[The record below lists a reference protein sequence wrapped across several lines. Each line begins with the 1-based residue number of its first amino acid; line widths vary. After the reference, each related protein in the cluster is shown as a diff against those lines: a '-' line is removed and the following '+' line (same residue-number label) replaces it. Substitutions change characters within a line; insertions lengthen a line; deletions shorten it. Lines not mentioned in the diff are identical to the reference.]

1 MSTSEIAPSVP
12 LQAPPSRASYSY
24 ALAYLKTAIVVLVVA
39 HHAAL
44 AYHPS
49 APPPPLSLLTQP
61 RVWQAYPIVDSHRAV
76 WAAVFAT
83 FNDVFFMAL
92 MFFVS
97 GLFVWKSLQRKGE
110 GAYLRDRWL
119 RLAVPFLPAAIILA
133 PLAYYPSYLQM
144 PGHGGF
150 GDFLRQ
156 WISLG
161 TWSAGPVWFCWVL
174 LVFDLIVLQLLRT
187 IPRCGER
194 LGSLAGRLSDRPV
207 KFFAALVAITAAVYA
222 PLAFLA
228 GPFHWT
234 FVGPFGF
241 QTSRILLYFVYFV
254 AGIGVGAWGLERGLL
269 APQGRLSTQW
279 PVWMLRTIVAFLA
292 FAVALQ
298 AAVSRGP
305 QPTIH
310 TGIPSPAWIVALLL
324 FPVSCAA
331 SCFAFLAVFL
341 RFFQRRIAAWEGLSR
356 DAYGIFL
363 LHFVFVSWFGYAL
376 LPAAL
381 PALIK
386 FLVVT
391 SGAVALSWSATL
403 LLRRIPGAGRVL

>member
-1 MSTSEIAPSVP
+1 MSTSEIAPSVSP
-12 LQAPPSRASYSY
+12 QAPSSRANYSY
-24 ALAYLKTAIVVLVVA
+24 ALAYLKTFIVVLVVA

-49 APPPPLSLLTQP
+49 APPLPLSLLAQP
-61 RVWQAYPIVDSHRAV
+61 RVWQAYPVVDSHRAV
-76 WAAVFAT
+76 WAALLAT

-97 GLFVWKSLQRKGE
+97 GLFVWRSFERKGE
-110 GAYLRDRWL
+110 GAYLRDRLL
-119 RLAVPFLPAAIILA
+119 RLGLPFLPAAVILA
-133 PLAYYPSYLQM
+133 PLAYYPTYLQM
-144 PGHGGF
+144 RSHGGF

-156 WISLG
+156 WMALG

-174 LVFDLIVLQLLRT
+174 LVFDLIMLWMFRM

-194 LGSLAGRLSDRPV
+194 LGGLAGRLSDRPSH
-207 KFFAALVAITAAVYA
+207 FFIWLVAITAAVYV
-222 PLAFLA
+222 PLALLA
-228 GPFHWT
+228 GPFNWT
-234 FVGPFGF
+234 FLGPFGF
-241 QTSRILLYFVYFV
+241 QTSRILLYFIYFV

-269 APQGRLSTQW
+269 AAKGELSRQW
-279 PVWMLRTIVAFLA
+279 PVWVLRTVLAFLA

-310 TGIPSPAWIVALLL
+310 TGIPSAAWIAALLL

-331 SCFAFLAVFL
+331 SSFAFLAVFV
-341 RFFQRRIAAWEGLSR
+341 RFFQQRIAALEGLSR

-363 LHFVFVSWFGYAL
+363 LHFAFVSWFGYAL

-386 FLVVT
+386 FLMVT
-391 SGAVALSWSATL
+391 FGAVALSWTATL
-403 LLRRIPGAGRVL
+403 LLRRIPGVGRVL